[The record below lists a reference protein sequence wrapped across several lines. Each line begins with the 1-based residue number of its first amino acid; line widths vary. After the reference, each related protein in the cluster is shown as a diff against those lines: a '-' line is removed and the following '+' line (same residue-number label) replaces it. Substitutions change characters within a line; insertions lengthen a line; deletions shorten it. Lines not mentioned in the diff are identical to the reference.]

1 MWGVSLGD
9 YVIYWAGL
17 IVISIGAVIATI
29 VSLIRNRGDGR

>member
-17 IVISIGAVIATI
+17 IVITIGAVIASI
-29 VSLIRNRGDGR
+29 EGLVRNRGDGR